1 MRRPVEVYRKKTKLL
16 LIALFS
22 ITFGYLGIWSGIS
35 KYDVLSFDFALR
47 SIGEIILL
55 VGGFIALVRLLSSLI
70 RHEPY
75 LLVYD
80 DHIEVYNEF
89 SNRFSI
95 LHFCDIV
102 YMEKKEK
109 KTTVNFHLEP
119 FLKKSDYPEWFH
131 KWNRKLND
139 VDYVLSVA
147 SLNMKPDD
155 VYNLIQDKFRNYKK
169 Q

>member
-22 ITFGYLGIWSGIS
+22 ITFGCLGIWSGIS

-109 KTTVNFHLEP
+109 NSLT
-119 FLKKSDYPEWFH
+119 KSTQPP
-131 KWNRKLND
+131 
-139 VDYVLSVA
+139 VLGG
-147 SLNMKPDD
+147 
-155 VYNLIQDKFRNYKK
+155 
-169 Q
+169 

>member
-16 LIALFS
+16 WIALFS
-22 ITFGYLGIWSGIS
+22 ITFGSLSLWGHAS
-35 KYDVLSFDFALR
+35 KYDVLSWEFALR
-47 SIGEIILL
+47 SVAEVIL
-55 VGGFIALVRLLSSLI
+55 VIGGFIALVRLLSSLI
-70 RHEPY
+70 RREPY

-89 SNRFSI
+89 RNRFSI
-95 LHFCDIV
+95 LHFCDVV

-109 KTTVNFHLEP
+109 KTTVKFHLES

-155 VYNLIQDKFRNYKK
+155 VFNLIQDKFHNYKK